1 MNFHL
6 RGVLDAAALQ
16 TLRDLLGT
24 ASYVEGTRTAG
35 WHARPVKRN
44 EQTSHDAAA
53 QRVML
58 ALGQH
63 AVFGA
68 AAIPLRLRPPLFSRY
83 RPGMSYGLHVDDALM
98 GKPHPLRTDIAI
110 TLFLSDPADYDGGE
124 LVIETATG
132 AQAFK
137 LPAGDAIL
145 YPANTLHRVAEVT
158 RGERHAAVLWVQSHV
173 RDPAQREILFDL
185 DQVRRS
191 VWEQAGQ
198 TRTPDFERLVKT
210 YSNLLRLWAEV

>member
-6 RGVLDAAALQ
+6 PTVLDTESLRAL
-16 TLRDLLGT
+16 RALLTSAQYADG
-24 ASYVEGTRTAG
+24 ASTAG

-44 EQTSHDAAA
+44 EQALHDAAA
-53 QRVML
+53 QRVMQ
-58 ALGQH
+58 ALGKH
-63 AVFGA
+63 PLFNA
-68 AAIPLRLRPPLFSRY
+68 AALPMRLRAPIFSRY

-98 GKPHPLRTDIAI
+98 GGANPVRTDLAL

-124 LVIETATG
+124 LVIESG
-132 AQAFK
+132 GLAQGWK

-158 RGERHAAVLWVQSHV
+158 RGERHAAILWVQSHV
-173 RDPAQREILFDL
+173 RDPAHREILFDL

-191 VWEQAGQ
+191 LWEQAGHK
-198 TRTPDFERLVKT
+198 RTPDFERLAKT
-210 YSNLLRLWAEV
+210 YSNLLRQWAEV